1 MMATKPA
8 QTPNYGERFR
18 NLTERQKQI
27 VRFMA
32 AGMSDSEMAK
42 ALQRSPHTIA
52 AHLRTIMATV
62 GIQKRTALAA
72 EAVRAGIA

>member
-1 MMATKPA
+1 MMAKMPNN
-8 QTPNYGERFR
+8 PNYGEKIRG
-18 NLTERQKQI
+18 LTERQKQI
-27 VRFMA
+27 VRFVA
-32 AGMSDSEMAK
+32 CGLSDAEMAR

-62 GIQKRTALAA
+62 GITKRTALAA